1 MNSQNGLPVYLL
13 ILDGFGSLLLVGAIL
28 GATGVDIGLPALA
41 TIWPLLVV
49 LGLALMVPM
58 LVWVVRKALANRPD

>member
-1 MNSQNGLPVYLL
+1 MNSQNGLPIFLL

-28 GATGVDIGLPALA
+28 GATGVDIGLPVLT
-41 TIWPLLVV
+41 TIWPLLLV

-58 LVWVVRKALANRPD
+58 LIWVVRKALANRPN